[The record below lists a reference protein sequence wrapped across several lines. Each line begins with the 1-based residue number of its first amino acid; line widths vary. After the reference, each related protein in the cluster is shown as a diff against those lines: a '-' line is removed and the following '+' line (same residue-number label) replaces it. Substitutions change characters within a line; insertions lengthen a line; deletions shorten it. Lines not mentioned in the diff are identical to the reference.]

1 MAFADHFYADGT
13 IEPAGCRQVFPTTVK
28 DVQVGNARVA
38 LIQALVQNIRWT
50 DDGQTPTSSFG
61 NRLHAGE
68 SMWYTGDLTQFRFIE
83 EASGA
88 EVNIAAY
95 K

>member
-1 MAFADHFYADGT
+1 MSFADRFVADGT
-13 IEPAGCRQVFPTTVK
+13 IEPAGYRQVFPTTVSG
-28 DVQVGNARVA
+28 VNIGNGRVA

-68 SMWYTGDLTQFRFIE
+68 TMLYTGDLRALRFIE